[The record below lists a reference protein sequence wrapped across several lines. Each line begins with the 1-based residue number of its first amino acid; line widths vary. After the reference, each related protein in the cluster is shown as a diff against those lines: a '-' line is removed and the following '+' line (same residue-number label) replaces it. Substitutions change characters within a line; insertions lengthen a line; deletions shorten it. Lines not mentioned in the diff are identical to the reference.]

1 MHSFL
6 FDCQRTQL
14 PSPDHHIVSFHTGPK
29 AVLQIFFLPEQMVEW
44 ISVTSKWVLKNS
56 SVSLL
61 IINIQKFQHAHWL
74 RTLILIQTVQKV
86 AIEYK
91 KLKLVQKIELI
102 LGK

>member
-1 MHSFL
+1 M
-6 FDCQRTQL
+6 
-14 PSPDHHIVSFHTGPK
+14 
-29 AVLQIFFLPEQMVEW
+29 
-44 ISVTSKWVLKNS
+44 
-56 SVSLL
+56 
-61 IINIQKFQHAHWL
+61 